1 MRHVKNLL
9 ILTLLFGSAGFL
21 TNCSANISSSDTI
34 NVSLDEPYVS
44 MGINAT
50 KDINVDANFDDVA
63 ISVENSDLVK
73 ASYFDKKIY
82 IQVAYI
88 LADDSVVER
97 EFGAFKSVEDN
108 YPKYVLSMDKLD
120 FSQNGIIHKNI
131 IDWLM
136 EE

>member
-1 MRHVKNLL
+1 MGK
-9 ILTLLFGSAGFL
+9 TDSAEIDF
-21 TNCSANISSSDTI
+21 
-34 NVSLDEPYVS
+34 V
-44 MGINAT
+44 
-50 KDINVDANFDDVA
+50 
-63 ISVENSDLVK
+63 